1 MKTLTMKLTTLSNA
15 LCLALALLT
24 LTGAAAAQDNLKIW
38 TAAAST
44 GTPDEASQNLVS
56 FTESVATISAGGPA
70 TVLLRYNVT
79 AVDGLFSGLLNATNW
94 PTMIVRYRDN
104 HSSAAQVIVELK
116 EHIIAGPDA
125 GQTNTL
131 ITFNSDEFPQLPG
144 YQTQSLGN
152 CGNFGGFQFLRPNAA
167 RVYFV
172 EARLIRNSNVN
183 QGSPGLA
190 GIAITRDGVCQGFDL
205 IQR

>member
-1 MKTLTMKLTTLSNA
+1 MNSLKKKLTTVVY
-15 LCLALALLT
+15 LALAMLAV
-24 LTGAAAAQDNLKIW
+24 TGAALAQDNVKIW

-44 GTPDEASQNLVS
+44 GTPDEASQAQVV
-56 FTESVATISAGGPA
+56 FTEPYATIAPGGPT

-79 AVDGLFSGLLNATNW
+79 AVDGLFTSVMLNETNW

-104 HSSAAQVIVELK
+104 HANGAQVIVELK

-131 ITFNSDEFPQLPG
+131 ITFDSNEFPQLPG

-152 CGNFGGFQFLRPNAA
+152 CGNFGGFQFKRPNSA
-167 RVYFV
+167 RVYFI
-172 EARLIRNSNVN
+172 EARLIRNTNPN

-190 GIAITRDGVCQGFDL
+190 GIAITRDGVCQGFPL
-205 IQR
+205 TLQQ

>member
-1 MKTLTMKLTTLSNA
+1 MKTLKTKLITLSNA
-15 LCLALALLT
+15 LALMMLLLT
-24 LTGAAAAQDNLKIW
+24 SAAVAQDNLKIW

-44 GTPDEASQNLVS
+44 GTPDEASQNLVV
-56 FTESVATISAGGPA
+56 FTEPTATITAGGPA

-79 AVDGLFSGLLNATNW
+79 AVDGLFSGPLTDTNW

-104 HSSAAQVIVELK
+104 HAAGAQVLIELK

-152 CGNFGGFQFLRPNAA
+152 CGNFPGFQFLRPNSA
-167 RVYFV
+167 RVYFI
-172 EARLIRNSNVN
+172 EARLIRTLNSG
-183 QGSPGLA
+183 QSAPGLA
-190 GIAITRDGVCQGFDL
+190 GLAITRDGVCRGFGL
-205 IQR
+205 TQ

>member
-1 MKTLTMKLTTLSNA
+1 MKNLRIKFTTLSNA
-15 LCLALALLT
+15 LCLALALLM
-24 LTGAAAAQDNLKIW
+24 LTGAALAQDNVKIW

-44 GTPDEASQNLVS
+44 GTPDEASQNLVI
-56 FTESVATISAGGPA
+56 FTEPMATIAPGAPA

-79 AVDGLFSGLLNATNW
+79 AVDGLFSGPLHETNW

-131 ITFNSDEFPQLPG
+131 ITFNSEEFPQLPG

-152 CGNFGGFQFLRPNAA
+152 CGNFAGFQFLRPQSA
-167 RVYFV
+167 RVYFI
-172 EARLIRNSNVN
+172 EARLIRNGNVN
-183 QGSPGLA
+183 QGAPGLA
-190 GIAITRDGVCQGFDL
+190 GIAITRDGVCRGFDL
-205 IQR
+205 TQP

>member
-1 MKTLTMKLTTLSNA
+1 MKNLRMKLTTVSNA
-15 LCLALALLT
+15 LCLALALLM
-24 LTGAAAAQDNLKIW
+24 LTGAAVAQDNVKIW

-44 GTPDEASQNLVS
+44 GTPDEASQNLVI
-56 FTESVATISAGGPA
+56 FTESLATMAAVAPA

-79 AVDGLFSGLLNATNW
+79 AVDGLFSGPVHETNW

-131 ITFNSDEFPQLPG
+131 ITFNSEEFPQLPG

-152 CGNFGGFQFLRPNAA
+152 CGNFPGFQFLRPQSA

-172 EARLIRNSNVN
+172 EARLIRNGNVN
-183 QGSPGLA
+183 QGAPGLA
-190 GIAITRDGVCQGFDL
+190 GIAITRDGVCQGFGL
-205 IQR
+205 TQR